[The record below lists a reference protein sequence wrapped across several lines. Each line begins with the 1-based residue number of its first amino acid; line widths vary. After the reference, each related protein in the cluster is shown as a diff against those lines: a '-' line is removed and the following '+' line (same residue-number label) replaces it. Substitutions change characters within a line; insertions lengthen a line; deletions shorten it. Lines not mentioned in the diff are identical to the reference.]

1 MAKVAGNK
9 FSKKKPV
16 LGKLPTTIPR
26 PPVVEIGNDGVFI
39 SLWVAR
45 RHRPFTIVEDD
56 ELIDI
61 FTDLTIK
68 WRFLLALLYRAMCR
82 KYLR

>member
-26 PPVVEIGNDGVFI
+26 PPVVEIAN
-39 SLWVAR
+39 
-45 RHRPFTIVEDD
+45 DD
-56 ELIDI
+56 EQSNEKEADN
-61 FTDLTIK
+61 
-68 WRFLLALLYRAMCR
+68 
-82 KYLR
+82 